1 MKKTRHLHLPRVCF
15 VLVLAVFLIADLPGL
30 VGWKTPYAQPS
41 QRLADDNVSGIS
53 QAAPFAV
60 EQEESDESEV
70 TLDAVH
76 TISRVSFSSYGGHGA
91 ALYTPGEDSL
101 KSNSVLH
108 SLYEKM
114 KAAAYMVANE
124 EGENGYA
131 MAPVRIQKEKL
142 SSGEIGLCLSLLAND
157 CPEIFWMSRR
167 YSYWYE
173 GNDTVV
179 QLYAYVSG
187 NRCERMLNQVKE
199 VVDGVIESLPPGLT
213 ELQRE
218 QQIYQW
224 LAAHCTYDRDVNQV
238 ADNWRSYAAVGSLL
252 DGKAV
257 CEGYARALQLLL
269 SQAGITCRSVTGTA
283 EGGGHMW
290 NMVKLGD
297 DWVHVDL
304 TWDDSGDEG
313 PLYRYFNLPDT
324 ILQQTHTLSPDY
336 TKLSEEELDENDGL
350 LNAPVPVCNE
360 DTYTYYRNFG
370 IQVTES
376 GEEKTEVVEAMVQ
389 AMQAGNRTVALY
401 IPEELDYDE
410 MIDEIFR
417 SSGNRFMDEVA
428 QANWQGAD
436 ISYSD
441 CVYYC
446 LQEERGV
453 CIVLRN

>member
-1 MKKTRHLHLPRVCF
+1 MKKIRHLHLPRLCLV
-15 VLVLAVFLIADLPGL
+15 VVLAVFLLSDLPGL
-30 VGWKTPYAQPS
+30 VGWKLPYAQPA
-41 QRLADDNVSGIS
+41 QRQAEDTVSGIS

-60 EQEESDESEV
+60 EQEEESEPE
-70 TLDAVH
+70 TSLDAVH
-76 TISRVSFSSYGGHGA
+76 TISRVRFSSYGNRGA
-91 ALYTPGEDSL
+91 ALCTPGEDSL
-101 KSNSVLH
+101 KDDPALH

-124 EGENGYA
+124 KGENGYP
-131 MAPVRIQKEKL
+131 MAAVRVQNEQI
-142 SSGEIGLCLSLLAND
+142 SSGRIGLCLSLLAND
-157 CPEIFWMSRR
+157 CPEIFWLSRR

-187 NRCERMLNQVKE
+187 NRCERLLNQVKE

-224 LAAHCTYDRDVNQV
+224 LAAHCTYDKTVEQV
-238 ADNWRSYAAVGSLL
+238 SDNWRSYAAVGSLL
-252 DGKAV
+252 GGKAV

-269 SQAGITCRSVTGTA
+269 SQAGVTCRSVTGTA

-297 DWVHVDL
+297 DWVYVDL

-313 PLYRYFNLPDT
+313 PLYRYFNLPDS
-324 ILQQTHTLSPDY
+324 ILLQTHTLSPEY
-336 TKLSEEELDENDGL
+336 TLLSTEELDENDGL
-350 LNAPVPVCNE
+350 LNAPVPACE
-360 DTYTYYRNFG
+360 TDTYTYYRNFG
-370 IQVTES
+370 IQVTTS
-376 GEEKTEVVEAMVQ
+376 GSEKDQVVEAMVQ
-389 AMQAGNRTVALY
+389 AMKSGSPTVALY
-401 IPEELDYDE
+401 IPEELDYDD
-410 MIDEIFR
+410 MIEEIFR
-417 SSGNRFMDEVA
+417 SAGNRFMDEVA
-428 QANWQGAD
+428 QANWRGAN

-446 LQEERGV
+446 LKEERGV
-453 CIVLRN
+453 CIVLRR